1 LDELGA
7 VPLYR
12 NGESGILALGH
23 DNELRSKI
31 A

>member
-1 LDELGA
+1 LDELGP

-12 NGESGILALGH
+12 DGKSGIVALGH